1 MKTKVISKKKKDKT
15 RHKSKKLKQ
24 KQKQKQVQRQVVNVQ
39 ASSGGGG
46 GGGYPQYISS
56 APQSLESKILEFQMM
71 RRMINVNDRDPEQK
85 NIQENAMN
93 KMDEN
98 NIYNNAQDMD
108 LQQNIQQVNSA
119 KVPRFS
125 FKQSNSSKKIKKENL
140 NLTPI
145 KFPNLPSLS
154 PVPPL
159 LPKSQNN
166 QNSVP
171 SLNQISE
178 EKVKKKVGRPKKEV
192 KK

>member
-15 RHKSKKLKQ
+15 RQKSKKLKQ

-56 APQSLESKILEFQMM
+56 APQSLESKILEFEMM
-71 RRMINVNDRDPEQK
+71 RRMINVNDRDPERK

-98 NIYNNAQDMD
+98 NIYNNDQDIN
-108 LQQNIQQVNSA
+108 LQQNIQQVTPR
-119 KVPRFS
+119 KIPRFS
-125 FKQSNSSKKIKKENL
+125 FKNIKKENKE
-140 NLTPI
+140 NSQQSYSPI
-145 KFPNLPSLS
+145 AFPNITPLP
-154 PVPPL
+154 PQ
-159 LPKSQNN
+159 SQNK

-171 SLNQISE
+171 SLDQISE
-178 EKVKKKVGRPKKEV
+178 EKIKAKKKVGRPKKEV
-192 KK
+192 KNPK